1 LIGDLAAW
9 KNEDL
14 KTLTAFELFYDAV
27 ATAAMNHLRL
37 PVQKYALVLQQM
49 IAYIRGNG
57 TDRKRHPDLEQRQSL
72 IRTGPPLNLL
82 AHACLWRNRTS
93 RRGFGCV
100 LWGFSIQ
107 FAEGCFI

>member
-14 KTLTAFELFYDAV
+14 KTLTAFELFYDAI

-49 IAYIRGNG
+49 IALHQ
-57 TDRKRHPDLEQRQSL
+57 RKRHRF
-72 IRTGPPLNLL
+72 RTASIAYPNRAFSKSFGARLPLAKSNLKTW
-82 AHACLWRNRTS
+82 LWVRAV
-93 RRGFGCV
+93 GFFYSV
-100 LWGFSIQ
+100 R
-107 FAEGCFI
+107 